1 MNDHNEQSDLD
12 DVERLHIAVVVA
24 GHLGDID
31 FVRSH
36 LDHSSGRIRAS
47 ALNALERLGR
57 LDDHLLT
64 SRAHDA
70 DPAVR
75 RRVAEISARHSD
87 VDLLPLL
94 NDLDPLVVEMAAWA
108 CGEQLQGR
116 DDTETL
122 DEHASRS
129 SDDHDERNETYERV
143 IRRLIELAESHDDP
157 LVRESAVAALGAIGD
172 ERALGAVLAGCSDK
186 PAIRRRAVLA
196 LAQFSG
202 PDVDAALHRALED
215 RDWQVRQAA
224 EDVLGP
230 AALSVRGAL
239 DDEEN
244 SEQNEQH

>member
-1 MNDHNEQSDLD
+1 MNDHDEKPDLD

-24 GHLGDID
+24 GHSGDID
-31 FVRSH
+31 FVLTH
-36 LDHSSGRIRAS
+36 LDHSSGRIRGS

-57 LDDHLLT
+57 LDDHLLA

-75 RRVAEISARHSD
+75 RRVAEISARHAE

-108 CGEQLQGR
+108 CGEQLQIH
-116 DDTETL
+116 DDTETN

-129 SDDHDERNETYERV
+129 GDVHDARVEGSER
-143 IRRLIELAESHDDP
+143 IISRLIELAGTHDDP

-230 AALSVRGAL
+230 ESSR
-239 DDEEN
+239 
-244 SEQNEQH
+244 